1 MSRLNSGAIILSA
14 AGRASAQ
21 EQLVDRALRANTLAL
36 AKQLRA
42 VGVEHVVV
50 AGPDLDWL
58 CGERG
63 ITLDRDSMP
72 FHFGRRLAGLIA
84 RYGMAPVFYFGA
96 GSGPLLPADALA
108 DALARLLAGEASG
121 ARRVVTNNLHSC
133 DWLGLSRPKD
143 ALPVIQAAQRD
154 NGLAWSLQEEGGY
167 SIEIAPGPD
176 TPAQLDLDTPADLA
190 LARVHPACPPAL
202 RTALD
207 DPMLDRIPV
216 GDLAN
221 VLAEDGS
228 RVALVGRVAPPAWQA
243 LSRATRCWIRVYSE
257 ERGMAASER
266 LARGEVR
273 SLIATLLR
281 MLGPDRF
288 FAELGMMADAAII
301 DSRVLMAASGAYPPA
316 ADRFASDLLL
326 PEWIDDPWLRDFTRA
341 AANAGYPVL
350 LGGHGV
356 VSGGLYALVDR
367 VQSQRQA
374 NHDPQ

>member
-1 MSRLNSGAIILSA
+1 MSRSNAGAIILSA

-36 AKQLRA
+36 AERLRA

-58 CGERG
+58 ADERG
-63 ITLDRDSMP
+63 IKLDRDSMP

-84 RYGMAPVFYFGA
+84 RYDMAPVFYFGA

-108 DALARLLAGEASG
+108 DALARLHAAEASG
-121 ARRVVTNNLHSC
+121 SRRVVTNNLHSC
-133 DWLGLSRPKD
+133 DWVGLSRPND
-143 ALPVIQAAQRD
+143 ALPVIQKAQRD
-154 NGLAWSLQEEGGY
+154 NGLAWSLQEDGGY

-176 TPAQLDLDTPADLA
+176 TAAQLDLDTPADLA
-190 LARVHPACPPAL
+190 LARVHPACPQTL
-202 RTALD
+202 RAALD

-216 GDLAN
+216 DALAA
-221 VLAEDGS
+221 VLAEDGA
-228 RVALVGRVAPPAWQA
+228 RVALVGRVAPLAWQA

-288 FAELGMMADAAII
+288 FAELGVVADAAII

-326 PEWIDDPWLRDFTRA
+326 PEWIGDTWLRDFTGA
-341 AANAGYPVL
+341 AANAGFPVL